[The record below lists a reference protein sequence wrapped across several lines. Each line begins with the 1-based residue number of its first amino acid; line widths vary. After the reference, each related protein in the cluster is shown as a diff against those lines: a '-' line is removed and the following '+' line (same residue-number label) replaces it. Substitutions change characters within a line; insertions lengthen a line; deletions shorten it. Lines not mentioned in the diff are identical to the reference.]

1 MRCITNC
8 LHVSS
13 AGWQIAYMVK
23 QLNIAYSWN
32 NSVIATK
39 YIEYGTRY
47 PFYHGTC
54 WCIMNRRIVYVCS
67 YKRLQTNRLHS
78 KAAELE
84 LANSWNHCVTT
95 TKYLEYIHSIHG
107 THYTLY
113 TWVIKFYC
121 DVITRS
127 RLQLIN
133 TSIDT
138 FFSELRAFL
147 ADQRRTRKAND
158 G

>member
-1 MRCITNC
+1 
-8 LHVSS
+8 
-13 AGWQIAYMVK
+13 
-23 QLNIAYSWN
+23 
-32 NSVIATK
+32 
-39 YIEYGTRY
+39 
-47 PFYHGTC
+47 
-54 WCIMNRRIVYVCS
+54 MNRRIIIVYVCS
-67 YKRLQTNRLHS
+67 YKRLLTNRLHD

-95 TKYLEYIHSIHG
+95 TKYLEYIRSIHG
-107 THYTLY
+107 TH
-113 TWVIKFYC
+113 
-121 DVITRS
+121 RS

>member
-1 MRCITNC
+1 MSTCVTPSIMVRVGVHS
-8 LHVSS
+8 LHVS
-13 AGWQIAYMVK
+13 
-23 QLNIAYSWN
+23 
-32 NSVIATK
+32 
-39 YIEYGTRY
+39 
-47 PFYHGTC
+47 
-54 WCIMNRRIVYVCS
+54 
-67 YKRLQTNRLHS
+67 YK
-78 KAAELE
+78 
-84 LANSWNHCVTT
+84 V
-95 TKYLEYIHSIHG
+95 
-107 THYTLY
+107 
-113 TWVIKFYC
+113 YC